1 MKMSEY
7 ILGLNLLVGVSTV
20 IFALGLALISLLAY
34 RKNRRKIILFVS
46 LAFIAYFARTL
57 IKITS
62 AEQSLLAI
70 SLSNILDFLTLA
82 LIFSAVVRE

>member
-1 MKMSEY
+1 MEEY
-7 ILGLNLLVGVSTV
+7 ITGFNLLVGVSTV

-34 RKNRRKIILFVS
+34 RKNRRRIILLVS
-46 LAFIAYFARTL
+46 LAFVAYFARSV

-62 AEQSLLAI
+62 EQQSILTI

-82 LIFSAVVRE
+82 LIFFAVVRE